1 MLSNTVEAKKIYL
14 DSNVWFS
21 YLLFLKEDKKEGKE
35 TSTESEQ
42 ASTIINNIISDNNL
56 IALASHLV
64 ILEIISI
71 IRKKIVTKMKIHG
84 NKDIDDKESK
94 VHLKNTIDNTTR
106 EFIDYITK
114 WEAAGKL
121 RIVKV
126 DEPLSNVLKK
136 EQKILKNNFGEI
148 KKITRCFVCKSEYHE
163 YTYRGID
170 HYDIQHA
177 IIAEYAKADQFITF
191 DRGYEHIKQ
200 EFPSLNIQI
209 LDAATK

>member
-1 MLSNTVEAKKIYL
+1 MLSNTIEKIYL

-21 YLLFLKEDKKEGKE
+21 FLLKKDDSKDSIEYH
-35 TSTESEQ
+35 Q
-42 ASTIINNIISDNNL
+42 ANTIINKIVSDNNL
-56 IALASHLV
+56 IALISHLV

-71 IRKKIVTKMKIHG
+71 IRKKVVTKMKIIG
-84 NKDIDDKESK
+84 NKDINDKDSK
-94 VHLKNTIDNTTR
+94 LQLKKTIDALTK
-106 EFIDYITK
+106 EFIDYITR

-121 RIVKV
+121 QIVKI
-126 DEPLSNVLKK
+126 DESLTNILKK

-148 KKITRCFVCKSEYHE
+148 KKATKCFVCKSEYHE

-191 DRGYEHIKQ
+191 DRGYEYIKND
-200 EFPSLNIQI
+200 FPSLNIRI
-209 LDAATK
+209 LDTK